1 MPSIFKVLTSIS
13 VWVLFIHGLVAIAW
27 GGIDMWFLTGGGKL
41 TIMATISCG
50 IGTANLLM
58 AAAAA
63 KLRDMME

>member
-1 MPSIFKVLTSIS
+1 MPSIFKALTSIS
-13 VWVLFIHGLVAIAW
+13 VWILFIHGLVAIVW
-27 GGIDMWFLTGGGKL
+27 GGLDMWILTGGGKL
-41 TIMATISCG
+41 TMMAAISCS